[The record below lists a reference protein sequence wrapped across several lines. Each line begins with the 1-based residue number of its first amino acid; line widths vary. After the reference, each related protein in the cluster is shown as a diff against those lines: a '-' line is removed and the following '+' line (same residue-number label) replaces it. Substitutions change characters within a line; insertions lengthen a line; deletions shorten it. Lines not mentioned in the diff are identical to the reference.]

1 MHFGFGWQGVIGLLR
16 KLSSGST
23 LAFRTLYELN
33 IGYRLKEIMSAHDI
47 SHSVSSTHPIN
58 ACSNQ
63 V

>member
-1 MHFGFGWQGVIGLLR
+1 MHVGFGWQGVIGLLR

-33 IGYRLKEIMSAHDI
+33 IGYRLKEIMSTYDI
-47 SHSVSSTHPIN
+47 SHSMSSTHPIN